1 MLSNN
6 CSIARHPCRA
16 INNIHAKCLQ
26 TVKGQKT
33 LDTPINS
40 LTDTQQTLY
49 KKVTAF
55 LFFRYRIIKTFY
67 RLPTWHFLLFLFT
80 SFSFLFYFFFNSPL
94 GETSRRLPLRD
105 GQLAARYPFNWV
117 VISILVRCSINL
129 ALYQT
134 KVSFVKTRLMT

>member
-1 MLSNN
+1 MEEEERKEEKRKRKRMRNNKKNLIASVLKRSGIKEMAYKGLLSNN

-26 TVKGQKT
+26 TVEGQKT

-49 KKVTAF
+49 KKVAAF

-67 RLPTWHFLLFLFT
+67 RLRT
-80 SFSFLFYFFFNSPL
+80 
-94 GETSRRLPLRD
+94 
-105 GQLAARYPFNWV
+105 
-117 VISILVRCSINL
+117 
-129 ALYQT
+129 
-134 KVSFVKTRLMT
+134 